1 MKVKELFIYN
11 ETYPLPPE
19 KYTDFKTRLD
29 MCTNNPM
36 CVNRVKA
43 DAESYIADFGKKNG
57 SKLENGEESGFSL
70 LKEETS
76 SEAVTKVSDKPK
88 VNTFLVVALIIL
100 GALAIM
106 SKNMTL
112 GVLTI
117 GLAMVLLLV

>member
-1 MKVKELFIYN
+1 MRVKELFIYN

-57 SKLENGEESGFSL
+57 SKLENGEESGFSV

-76 SEAVTKVSDKPK
+76 SEAVTKVAEKPK
-88 VNTFLVVALIIL
+88 LNTFIILALIVL
-100 GALAIM
+100 GVLAVI
-106 SKNMTL
+106 SKNMSL
-112 GVLTI
+112 GILTI

>member
-70 LKEETS
+70 LKEETN

>member
-88 VNTFLVVALIIL
+88 VNTFLVVALIII